1 MLLLAAPLRLL
12 DIYCKDVSMHVV
24 LTCNMQG
31 NVISDFVRNHAEVF
45 SISFL
50 LEVLHPF
57 HRP

>member
-12 DIYCKDVSMHVV
+12 DILQRRKHLV

-31 NVISDFVRNHAEVF
+31 NVTSDYVRNHAEVF